1 MGIEVPNIKATL
13 SDKEYRLITSIAG
26 DNFNEQQRLPAA
38 AQWLERYYQ
47 ASGEEEEPDE

>member
-1 MGIEVPNIKATL
+1 MGIEVPSIKATL
-13 SDKEYRLITSIAG
+13 SDKEYQLITSIAG

-47 ASGEEEEPDE
+47 APEEEGEPDK